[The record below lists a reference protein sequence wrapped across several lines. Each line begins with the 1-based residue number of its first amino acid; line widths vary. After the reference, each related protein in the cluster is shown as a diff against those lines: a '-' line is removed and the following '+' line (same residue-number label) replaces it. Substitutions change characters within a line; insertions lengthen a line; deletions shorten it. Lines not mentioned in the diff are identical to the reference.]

1 MRIIYVEVSPTVIKL
16 AGGQES
22 FSVQEPEPMIVQ
34 MLESPNAVY
43 SETDHGPVGLHLLVL
58 VMEKYIKI
66 MQECV
71 SRHEVVRLK
80 HSKLEDNSSMEHV
93 YNLLK
98 TRLSKAEENLNLFK
112 EAKKS
117 VANYTI
123 ASRN

>member
-43 SETDHGPVGLHLLVL
+43 SETEHGPVCLYLLVL

-66 MQECV
+66 IEECV
-71 SRHEVVRLK
+71 ERHEFVRLK
-80 HSKLEDNSSMEHV
+80 HIKIEDNSSMENV
-93 YNLLK
+93 YNMLK
-98 TRLSKAEENLNLFK
+98 TRLEKAKESLNLFK
-112 EAKKS
+112 EAQKS
-117 VANYTI
+117 VANYAL

>member
-16 AGGQES
+16 AGGQKS

-34 MLESPNAVY
+34 MLESPNAIY
-43 SETDHGPVGLHLLVL
+43 SESEHGPVGLHLLVL

-71 SRHEVVRLK
+71 ARHEFVRLK

-112 EAKKS
+112 EAQKS
-117 VANYTI
+117 VANYAL